1 MTNTWTP
8 RDTSTHQDH
17 VIAHIIGATVLGYFV
32 FEEALYVLLDIGFVW
47 TVFLDGEM
55 SLLPHPVAIK
65 EIEIDEQARQEI
77 NADISL
83 LLGDNA
89 AAEKLIRMKAPAL
102 SGQIEEA
109 SFFEWGNRRRLLLK
123 GAEGNLAI
131 ETSLDT
137 AEIVIMTSGKGE
149 TEEVDRGTGLKDAA
163 ESEHEYLHERLR
175 TELGREPS
183 EEELDEW
190 LRQHTEGY

>member
-1 MTNTWTP
+1 
-8 RDTSTHQDH
+8 
-17 VIAHIIGATVLGYFV
+17 VIAHIIGATVMGYFV

-65 EIEIDEQARQEI
+65 ELEVDEQARQEI

-83 LLGDNA
+83 LLGDNV
-89 AAEKLIRMKAPAL
+89 AAEKLLRMKASPVDC
-102 SGQIEEA
+102 QIEDVTI
-109 SFFEWGNRRRLLLK
+109 FELDERRRLFLK
-123 GAEGNLAI
+123 GEAGNLTI
-131 ETSLDT
+131 ETSLTT
-137 AEIVIMTSGKGE
+137 AEIVIMTSEKGE
-149 TEEVDRGTGLKDAA
+149 TDEVDRSSGLKDAA

-175 TELGREPS
+175 MELGREPT
-183 EEELDEW
+183 ENELDEW

>member
-8 RDTSTHQDH
+8 RDTTTHQDH
-17 VIAHIIGATVLGYFV
+17 VIAHIIGASVLGYFV

-65 EIEIDEQARQEI
+65 ELETDEQARQEI

-89 AAEKLIRMKAPAL
+89 PAEKLLRMKAPPEDC
-102 SGQIEEA
+102 QIEDV
-109 SFFEWGNRRRLLLK
+109 SFFELGERRRLLLK
-123 GAEGNLAI
+123 GETGNLAI
-131 ETSLDT
+131 ETSLTT
-137 AEIVIMTSGKGE
+137 AEIVIMTSEKGE
-149 TEEVDRGTGLKDAA
+149 TDEVDRSSGLKDAA

-175 TELGREPS
+175 TELGREPT
-183 EEELDEW
+183 EKELDEW